1 MIKVELGVLTDSIAP
16 IQELM
21 AKELKA
27 KMAYKIAR
35 STQAINIELEAY
47 QNAIAPIREKY
58 ILPDEEWDN
67 DQVPQFKDKD
77 GAKKFNDELAE
88 LRATSV
94 EIPINK
100 ISVSEIASINIS
112 TAAMMQL
119 LWLFED

>member
-119 LWLFED
+119 RWLFED